1 MASVFKNL
9 SFSSSI
15 IPCFVPIFFS
25 CFFVVSHSEYLSL
38 TTSLPSSTTKIS
50 NVSDG
55 GEWVL
60 LHKSIGVSAMHMQ
73 LLKND
78 KVIIFDWTDMGPSNL
93 SLPDGSAC
101 RHYLFHNRTIND
113 CTAHSLIYD
122 LATDTFRPLFV
133 ASDTWCSSG
142 ALDANGT
149 LVQTGGYGDNGIRRI
164 RTFSPCDDDSCK
176 WAELPTNLSDRRWYA
191 SNQILPDGRVIVVGG
206 RKAFTYE
213 FYPKKNDELNDE
225 LFHFRFLAE
234 TNDQGEENNLYPF
247 LHLLPDGNLFIFA
260 NNRSI
265 LFDHS
270 NNRIVK
276 ELPGMPVAVKR
287 NYPSTG
293 SSVLLPLKMNGVL
306 SGSGLPE
313 VEILICGGAL
323 PGAFN
328 LSKNKIHVG
337 ASNSCGRI
345 KLSDPHPKWVMEEMP
360 MPRVM
365 SDMLLLPTGDVIII
379 NGASNGTAGWDAA
392 ENPVFNPVLYRT
404 YESDPE
410 RRFLVLNPSS
420 IPRMY
425 HSAAILVPDGKILVG
440 GSNPHNEYN
449 FRRAFPTDLSLQAF
463 HPPYLGPL
471 FAPLRPSILSVET
484 RDDTVSYGQEF
495 SVTFVLSVYRADPR
509 ISVALVTPSFTTHS
523 FAMNQRMVVLDVA
536 LLEPLSTTA
545 YKITAYGPPKNTV
558 APPGYYLLFLVHA
571 GTPSHGVW
579 VRVQ

>member
-15 IPCFVPIFFS
+15 IPYFVPIFFS
-25 CFFVVSHSEYLSL
+25 CFFIVSHSEYLSN
-38 TTSLPSSTTKIS
+38 TTSLPSITTKNG

-73 LLKND
+73 LLIND
-78 KVIIFDWTDMGPSNL
+78 RVIIFDRTDMGPSNL
-93 SLPDGSAC
+93 SLPDSTAC
-101 RHYLFHNRTIND
+101 RQYIAHNRTVND
-113 CTAHSLIYD
+113 CTAHSLLYD

-133 ASDTWCSSG
+133 ASEFWCSSG
-142 ALDANGT
+142 ALEPNGT
-149 LVQTGGYGDNGIRRI
+149 LVQTGGYGDIGIRKI
-164 RTFSPCDDDSCK
+164 RTFSPCNDGSCQ
-176 WAELPTNLSDRRWYA
+176 WVELPEKLSDNRWYA
-191 SNQILPDGRVIVVGG
+191 SNQILPDGPVIVVGG
-206 RKAFTYE
+206 RRAFSYE
-213 FYPKKNDELNDE
+213 FYPKKNDKC
-225 LFHFRFLAE
+225 FYFRFLAE

-265 LFDHS
+265 LFDYN

-293 SSVLLPLKMNGVL
+293 SSVLLPLKMNGIL
-306 SGSGLPE
+306 SELGLPQ
-313 VEILICGGAL
+313 VEILICGGA
-323 PGAFN
+323 PPSAFHKAKYEN
-328 LSKNKIHVG
+328 VHVF

-345 KLSDPHPKWVMEEMP
+345 KFSDPDPKWVMEEMP

-365 SDMLLLPTGDVIII
+365 SDMLLLPTGDVLII
-379 NGASNGTAGWDAA
+379 NGASNGTAGWENA

-410 RRFLVLNPSS
+410 RRFVVLKPAG

-425 HSAAILVPDGKILVG
+425 HSSAVLVPDGRVLVG
-440 GSNPHNEYN
+440 GSNPHEMYN
-449 FRRAFPTDLSLQAF
+449 FRRAFPTDLSLEAF
-463 HPPYLGPL
+463 HPPYLAPL
-471 FAPLRPSILSVET
+471 FASLRPSILTVET

-495 SVTFVLSVYRADPR
+495 SVTFVLSEYRADPG
-509 ISVALVTPSFTTHS
+509 ITVALVTPSFTTHS

-536 LLEPLSTTA
+536 RLVRLSTSA